1 MVLFELG
8 DGVRAVAGHVGAIP
22 GALHDLG
29 DERTDGRFVVY
40 HEDRDRIWT
49 HREADEAIKVPGPP
63 TASPSHKP
71 DAVSRPLVLLIEPH
85 EEHLSRG
92 RDFLQ
97 ADCAETF
104 EVVTTQT
111 IAEAKKVIEEAQQPI
126 VLMLVRHLLD
136 EGELRGLLERGKERF
151 SGMKVILYDDE
162 LDPGFAVAGKR
173 EGLVDFSVSEPWE
186 APETSL
192 EPIVREALRAWES
205 AATAADIVQVFGD
218 QWQPRCHDVRDLLAR
233 HRVPYRW
240 IDTGDDEDEEQHE
253 PGTRIVFPDGAVL
266 VDPTDEDLAEK
277 LGFSTSP
284 DSSFYDLVIVGG
296 GPAGLAA
303 AVYASSEGLRTVI
316 VERDVPGGQ
325 AGSSALIENYLGFP
339 DGLSGAE
346 LASRAVMQAQKFGTE
361 ILLTRTA
368 KGLRDD
374 RGYRLLTLDDGT
386 EIVSHTILLSV
397 GVAYRKLQAEGA
409 DRLTGSGVYYGA
421 AAAEAARFRN
431 RDICLLGSGNSAA
444 QAALLLARYA
454 RRLTIITIDEA
465 LETTMS
471 QYLVD
476 RINALPNVELL
487 TKTSVVAVKGE
498 ERLDGVTLEATETKE
513 RRELATDALFI
524 WIGARPRTDW
534 LGDAVARDKQ
544 GFVLTGR
551 DLRREHLD
559 GWPDD
564 RWPAHLESS
573 MAGVF
578 VAGDVRHGSVKRVG
592 SAVGEGAMAVQLIHD
607 YLRER

>member
-1 MVLFELG
+1 
-8 DGVRAVAGHVGAIP
+8 VA
-22 GALHDLG
+22 
-29 DERTDGRFVVY
+29 RT
-40 HEDRDRIWT
+40 
-49 HREADEAIKVPGPP
+49 
-63 TASPSHKP
+63 SP
-71 DAVSRPLVLLIEPH
+71 LILLIEPH
-85 EEHLSRG
+85 PEHLARG
-92 RDFLQ
+92 EDFLRG
-97 ADCAETF
+97 DCAETF
-104 EVVTTQT
+104 DVVSRPD
-111 IAEAKKVIEEAQQPI
+111 IDEASRVIEEAHRAKRPI
-126 VLMLVRHLLD
+126 VLLLVRHVLD
-136 EGELRGLLERGKERF
+136 EEKLRELLRRGKRLF

-173 EGLVDFSVSEPWE
+173 DGLVDYSVAEPWE
-186 APETSL
+186 SPEVSL
-192 EPIVREALRAWES
+192 QPIVREALRAWELN
-205 AATAADIVQVFGD
+205 ATAADVVQVFGD
-218 QWQPRCHDVRDLLAR
+218 QWQRRCHDVRDLLAR

-240 IDTGDDEDEEQHE
+240 IDTGADDDDGGSEYES
-253 PGTRIVFPDGAVL
+253 GTRIVFPDGAEL
-266 VDPTDEDLAEK
+266 VDPSDEDLARK

-284 DSSFYDLVIVGG
+284 DATFYDLVIVGG

-303 AVYASSEGLRTVI
+303 AVYAASEGLRTVI

-346 LASRAVMQAQKFGTE
+346 LASRAVAQAQKFGTE
-361 ILLTRTA
+361 ILLTKA
-368 KGLRDD
+368 ASSLRDD
-374 RGYRLLTLDDGT
+374 RGYRVITLDDGT
-386 EIVSHTILLSV
+386 EIVSHTVLLAV
-397 GVAYRKLQAEGA
+397 GVAYRKLQVDGAE
-409 DRLTGSGVYYGA
+409 RLTGSGVYYGA
-421 AAAEAARFRN
+421 AAAEAARFRG

-454 RRLTIITIDEA
+454 RTLTIITIDEA

-476 RINALPNVELL
+476 RIRSLPNVKLL

-498 ERLDGVTLEATETKE
+498 DRMEAVTIEGTESKE
-513 RRELATDALFI
+513 RRELPTDALFI
-524 WIGARPRTDW
+524 WIGAKPRTDW
-534 LGDAVARDKQ
+534 LAEAVARDKQ

-551 DLRREHLD
+551 DLRPEHLEHWRD
-559 GWPDD
+559 E

-573 MAGVF
+573 MQGVF